1 MEAES
6 AVECRVI
13 LDRRGDGLEHDL
25 VMLESLPATL
35 LFVARFTTT
44 VHVQYSACCGD
55 HIGRNLV
62 ESISRA

>member
-25 VMLESLPATL
+25 VMLTSLPATL
-35 LFVARFTTT
+35 LFVARLQQRCMYST
-44 VHVQYSACCGD
+44 VPVAV
-55 HIGRNLV
+55 I
-62 ESISRA
+62 ISEET

>member
-25 VMLESLPATL
+25 VMLTSLPATL

-44 VHVQYSACCGD
+44 VHVQYSA
-55 HIGRNLV
+55 
-62 ESISRA
+62 